1 MNPKIKD
8 LMERIVI
15 KMLEEDLNN
24 NESIISSQDGKTIVA
39 TKQNSMVPLLL
50 YLQLTSEDGSTWLK
64 KDESATEGK
73 ETKEVNEEESVVTA
87 SVSEEENEIVLEKI
101 NDLQQKN
108 KQFQQ
113 ELAEMLHE
121 PIGE

>member
-1 MNPKIKD
+1 
-8 LMERIVI
+8 MERIVI

-24 NESIISSQDGKTIVA
+24 NESIISSQDGKTIVT

-50 YLQLTSEDGSTWLK
+50 YLQLTSGDGSTWLK

-87 SVSEEENEIVLEKI
+87 SISEEENEIVLEKI

-121 PIGE
+121 PNGE